1 MDPVRTYEYLERARK
16 KVLDWARPLTHEQ
29 FTRSFPFGLHTL
41 SNTLAHI
48 ALSEWGYWRRLAGH
62 TTPPKREEW
71 IIDDEALPSFADVER
86 AWAQQASRTRATI
99 AEIADWAKDFEYR
112 TNWDERPT
120 IVTVSPEEMFTQ
132 LVLHEVH
139 HRAQAMA
146 MLRQFGI
153 AAEDLDYNGMM
164 YRRRDA

>member
-1 MDPVRTYEYLERARK
+1 MDPVKTYDYLERARR

-29 FTRSFPFGLHTL
+29 FTQQFPFGLHTL

-48 ALSEWGYWRRLAGH
+48 AGAEWGYWRRLTGQPAP
-62 TTPPKREEW
+62 TREEW
-71 IIDDEALPSFADVER
+71 IIDDEALPPFAEVETVWMR
-86 AWAQQASRTRATI
+86 QAARTRSAI
-99 AEIADWAKDFEYR
+99 AEMADWEKEFEYR
-112 TNWDERPT
+112 TTVDGRPI
-120 IVTVSPEEMFTQ
+120 IVTVSPEDIFTQ

-153 AAEDLDYNGMM
+153 ASQDLDYNYMT
-164 YRRRDA
+164 YKRRDA